1 MPRRGVYHGPVNTR
15 RAIASRLGPR
25 LGGLMVGIALA
36 LQACA
41 SEPPR
46 AITVEGRVM
55 TVANQGREPWDNVE
69 IWLNDH
75 YRVTRSRMA
84 AGERFSVPLDAFVA
98 GFGQRFVPGRQVVKG
113 IEVTATTATGQAV
126 RLVWGEGRRR

>member
-1 MPRRGVYHGPVNTR
+1 MYHGLVNVG
-15 RAIASRLGPR
+15 RAAAIGLG
-25 LGGLMVGIALA
+25 LGGLMMCIALA

-41 SEPPR
+41 SQPP
-46 AITVEGRVM
+46 AITVEARAM
-55 TVANQGREPWDNVE
+55 TVQNQSREPWENVE

-75 YRVTRSRMA
+75 YRVTRSRMP
-84 AGERFSVPLDAFVA
+84 AGERFGVPLDAFVA

>member
-1 MPRRGVYHGPVNTR
+1 MYHGLVNAG
-15 RAIASRLGPR
+15 RAAAIGLG
-25 LGGLMVGIALA
+25 LGGLMMCIALA
-36 LQACA
+36 FQACA
-41 SEPPR
+41 SQPPP
-46 AITVEGRVM
+46 AITVEARAM
-55 TVANQGREPWDNVE
+55 TVQNQSREPWENVE

-75 YRVTRSRMA
+75 YRVTRSRMP
-84 AGERFSVPLDAFVA
+84 AGERFGVPLDAFVA

>member
-1 MPRRGVYHGPVNTR
+1 MYHGLVNAG
-15 RAIASRLGPR
+15 RAAAIGLG
-25 LGGLMVGIALA
+25 LGGLMMCIALA

-41 SEPPR
+41 SQPPP
-46 AITVEGRVM
+46 AITVEARAM
-55 TVANQGREPWDNVE
+55 TVQNQSREPWENVE

-75 YRVTRSRMA
+75 YRVTRSRMP
-84 AGERFSVPLDAFVA
+84 AGERFGVPLDAFVA

-113 IEVTATTATGQAV
+113 IEVTATTARGQAV